1 MEQRTIN
8 NEVWGRVM
16 MGKDHNI
23 PTYRK
28 LVDGKMK
35 PVAGN
40 LVPEEVKDAF
50 LISEQPDTP
59 PLPEVADAISEPAE
73 LLSEQDV
80 NALAQNADNTKRNV
94 NSFGFNGK
102 DNDPTPIEE
111 NDMELI
117 DELQAESIH
126 NATLFDLCQELYNRF
141 GIYTCYLQRE
151 PNQTDVHPVTG
162 NLMTNFTLGQ
172 TRTQYMIA
180 RKTGAS
186 FNEKVM
192 ESVLKSKDQVRFDF
206 TAHRAMHPEHF
217 ERPATEEERNLT
229 VKEWQALRM
238 SEKPIMATEHGRRG
252 DGTDEDELYAEPPIN
267 GKTIRPYP
275 SNPIAERRL
284 AEQRARNKENGG
296 RF

>member
-1 MEQRTIN
+1 
-8 NEVWGRVM
+8 

-35 PVAGN
+35 PMASH

-50 LISEQPDTP
+50 LLNEA
-59 PLPEVADAISEPAE
+59 VVSEPSDAPTSTVVASG
-73 LLSEQDV
+73 LSESMSYANENDKAEV
-80 NALAQNADNTKRNV
+80 V
-94 NSFGFNGK
+94 NSFGFNGE

-117 DELQAESIH
+117 DELQAKSIH

-192 ESVLKSKDQVRFDF
+192 ESVLKAKDQVRFDF

-217 ERPATEEERNLT
+217 QRPANEEERNLT

-238 SEKPIMATEHGRRG
+238 AEKPIMRTEHGRRG

-284 AEQRARNKENGG
+284 AEQRSRNAENGG